1 MEEMSRS
8 QKIKRKRIEKKYS
21 KLIDETI
28 QRMQDVT
35 MGELWVELD
44 KLKEQMRLDFIKA
57 GIPLES

>member
-1 MEEMSRS
+1 MEGMSRS
-8 QKIKRKRIEKKYS
+8 QKIKRRRIEKKYS

-28 QRMQDVT
+28 QRM
-35 MGELWVELD
+35 GESRMCDLWTELD

>member
-1 MEEMSRS
+1 MEEMSKS

-28 QRMQDVT
+28 QSMQSAT
-35 MGELWVELD
+35 MGELWIELD

>member
-1 MEEMSRS
+1 MEGMSRS

-28 QRMQDVT
+28 QRM
-35 MGELWVELD
+35 GESRMCDLWAELD